1 MNKELR
7 KTILQTIFDHFQMV
21 SQDPLDTESFYKAVG
36 LIEFLEIEDCGS
48 SGGFDN
54 ENPMQHVTG
63 FHEYDRFL
71 TLLRKE
77 NIKLEKELYFTPE
90 TLGKYFTEL
99 YELRAKFNK

>member
-36 LIEFLEIEDCGS
+36 LIELLEVEDCGS
-48 SGGFDN
+48 VGGFDR

-63 FHEYDRFL
+63 FDAYDRFL

-90 TLGKYFTEL
+90 TLGKYFTQL
-99 YELRAKFNK
+99 YELREKFNK